1 MVLWEITLA
10 TAYFLGLR
18 RTYRLALKIQRRL
31 IPKKH
36 LKIRQFAQ
44 RRTRT
49 VFDIALKVHRSVQ
62 ERDIEV
68 GRNLGNWILR
78 CLDKMK
84 PSANIRGATHELP
97 PGNRNNGASMTK
109 QTTNYQH
116 KNDSNT
122 QRSSTRSFGKGSDRH
137 LFSATRP
144 TWPTSFPSIT
154 MMMRHPKVEGSTT
167 TQYRQLCF
175 SGPQLLAPSYR
186 SLGFR
191 GVIREDIGL
200 WMQRK

>member
-10 TAYFLGLR
+10 TAYFLGLK

-49 VFDIALKVHRSVQ
+49 VFDVALRVHRSIQ

-78 CLDKMK
+78 WLDKMK
-84 PSANIRGATHELP
+84 PAANIRGAPHEKP
-97 PGNRNNGASMTK
+97 PGNHNYGTGMTK
-109 QTTNYQH
+109 QTTNNHQ
-116 KNDSNT
+116 KSDNNI
-122 QRSSTRSFGKGSDRH
+122 QKFSTRSFGKGSDRH
-137 LFSATRP
+137 LFSATRS
-144 TWPTSFPSIT
+144 TWSTSFPSIT
-154 MMMRHPKVEGSTT
+154 MMMRNPKPAGST
-167 TQYRQLCF
+167 TQYRQLCI
-175 SGPQLLAPSYR
+175 SRPQLLAPS
-186 SLGFR
+186 SGSQGCG
-191 GVIREDIGL
+191 GVIREDIRL
-200 WMQRK
+200 WMQRN